1 MEITIATLEDVTGI
15 AKVHVET
22 WQKYYRGQVPDFYLD
37 SLSVEKRVHKLE
49 EMLASGESETISL
62 VAKEN
67 GRVIGFCDVGP
78 SRDKDATAKT
88 GELYAIYVLPGEM
101 GRGVG
106 SQLMKRVLN
115 ILMDRGFTEAT
126 LWVFKSNGKTR
137 RFYKQRGWSED
148 GATKITPKDGFSYDE
163 VRYNIRLGFPPISSA
178 IWMRQ
183 ECVRNLC

>member
-106 SQLMKRVLN
+106 SQPFGCLSQTERPGGSINKEGGQKMGQPRLPQR
-115 ILMDRGFTEAT
+115 MDLAM
-126 LWVFKSNGKTR
+126 TR
-137 RFYKQRGWSED
+137 LD
-148 GATKITPKDGFSYDE
+148 I
-163 VRYNIRLGFPPISSA
+163 ISD
-178 IWMRQ
+178 WDFH
-183 ECVRNLC
+183 L